1 VSISVT
7 DRNPSRKKRWRCFEV
22 FHAHREGP
30 LSRCL
35 SALTTAA
42 TASYYV
48 VSVTNADGHFIAQD
62 SGDAEDKDEA
72 DNESESESDWEAE
85 LNLSDNETG
94 LSVR

>member
-1 VSISVT
+1 
-7 DRNPSRKKRWRCFEV
+7 
-22 FHAHREGP
+22 
-30 LSRCL
+30 
-35 SALTTAA
+35 
-42 TASYYV
+42 
-48 VSVTNADGHFIAQD
+48 VTNADGHFIAQD